1 LSGVKKPVQLFSTSL
16 STLKIEIM
24 KNLHEKK
31 AINEDEIERNL
42 NELDYPPKED
52 IYNQEEKIKNINPE
66 NINTEKSIDQ
76 KEGEWNENTCNSDK
90 EDITGNDLDVPGSEL
105 DDEQEKIGSE
115 DEENNYYSESD
126 N

>member
-1 LSGVKKPVQLFSTSL
+1 
-16 STLKIEIM
+16 M

-42 NELDYPPKED
+42 SELDYPPKED

-76 KEGEWNENTCNSDK
+76 KEGEWNENTFNIDK

>member
-1 LSGVKKPVQLFSTSL
+1 
-16 STLKIEIM
+16 M

-76 KEGEWNENTCNSDK
+76 KKGEWNENTFNIDK
-90 EDITGNDLDVPGSEL
+90 EDITGNDLEVPGSEL

>member
-1 LSGVKKPVQLFSTSL
+1 MRNKKPVQLFSIFL

-76 KEGEWNENTCNSDK
+76 KEGEWNENTFNIDK